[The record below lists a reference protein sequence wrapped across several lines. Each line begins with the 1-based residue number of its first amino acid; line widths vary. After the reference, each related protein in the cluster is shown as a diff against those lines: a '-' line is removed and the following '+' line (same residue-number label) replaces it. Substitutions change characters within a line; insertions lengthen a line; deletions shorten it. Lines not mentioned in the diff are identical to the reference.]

1 MTGLVVIS
9 PDAIPE
15 VICPGSDYT
24 SAGSAFR
31 VGPDGLLLSVNHVTS
46 DHNCAIDGKPI
57 NIAYAS
63 RTEDFSELL
72 GDEGPYLQI
81 DCGGFVKDRRYI
93 AFGHARG
100 LPEVASVDL
109 VATGLHAPNGQAL
122 LSGILAV
129 IPGQSGGPI
138 VSADTGKVVGVV
150 NAENYEEGLSWSLEL
165 KDTPVCRHAASS
177 IRQESEYRPI
187 SQEATRA

>member
-1 MTGLVVIS
+1 MLVRAALVATAFLVPTPISPASMTGLVVIS

-46 DHNCAIDGKPI
+46 EPNCAIDGKPI

-63 RTEDFSELL
+63 PTEDFSELI

-81 DCGGFVKDRRYI
+81 DCGGFVEGPQIHRVRPCS
-93 AFGHARG
+93 R
-100 LPEVASVDL
+100 PASDYHGR
-109 VATGLHAPNGQAL
+109 THWHGRN
-122 LSGILAV
+122 
-129 IPGQSGGPI
+129 
-138 VSADTGKVVGVV
+138 
-150 NAENYEEGLSWSLEL
+150 
-165 KDTPVCRHAASS
+165 R
-177 IRQESEYRPI
+177 
-187 SQEATRA
+187 

>member
-31 VGPDGLLLSVNHVTS
+31 VDPDGLLLSVNHVTS
-46 DHNCAIDGKPI
+46 EHNCAIDGKPI

-63 RTEDFSELL
+63 PTEDFSELL

-81 DCGGFVKDRRYI
+81 DCGGFVEGRKYI

-100 LPEVASVDL
+100 EPQITTVELIGTGAIDDGEAIL
-109 VATGLHAPNGQAL
+109 VGMIP
-122 LSGILAV
+122 V
-129 IPGQSGGPI
+129 IPGMSGGPI
-138 VSADTGKVVGVV
+138 VDAETGRVVGTV
-150 NAENYEEGLSWSLEL
+150 NKENFEAGLSWSVQL
-165 KDTPVCRHAASS
+165 KDTPICKKGIA
-177 IRQESEYRPI
+177 
-187 SQEATRA
+187 